1 MSVVAKELNV
11 STTTVF
17 NYLHKYGIDTR
28 DEHDHP
34 TSQKVRDTW
43 KELGRMGRGRKL
55 SDETKRKISE
65 SHKKHGPGHKKK
77 RQDGYIVVH
86 YPDHPNSTKSGYV
99 MEHKLV
105 MEKHIGRYLEKDEVV
120 HHKNGNR
127 ADNRIENLALMT
139 FNEHSALHLK
149 ERRDTGKLKHATV
162 PVINV
167 TTGEYFESIKK
178 AAKKYGIPET
188 HISRVCKG
196 KRNHT
201 GGCAWR
207 YADLER
213 TKA

>member
-28 DEHDHP
+28 DKHDHP
-34 TSQKVRDTW
+34 TSQKVRSACR
-43 KELGRMGRGRKL
+43 KLGLRNRGRKL

-65 SHKKHGPGHKKK
+65 SRKQHGQGHKKK
-77 RQDGYIVVH
+77 RRDGYITVY
-86 YPDHPNSTKSGYV
+86 YPEHPNATKEGYV

-120 HHKNGNR
+120 HHINGNR

-139 FNEHSALHLK
+139 FKEHAALHFK
-149 ERRDTGKLKHATV
+149 KRRDAGKLKHATV

-167 TTGEYFESIKK
+167 TTGERFDSVAE
-178 AAKKYGIPET
+178 AAKKYNVART
-188 HISRVCKG
+188 NISCACRHKKG
-196 KRNHT
+196 KIK
-201 GGCAWR
+201 GCVWR
-207 YADLER
+207 YADPER
-213 TKA
+213 TKV